1 MTGFT
6 PFKKFLMSIGC
17 AFLLILYVPVAC
29 LVGNDSSKDTGVA
42 LAETESFEEETTEE
56 IIEFNFSEAK

>member
-6 PFKKFLMSIGC
+6 PFKKFILSIGC
-17 AFLLILYVPVAC
+17 AFLLILYVPIAC
-29 LVGNDSSKDTGVA
+29 LVGNDTSGDTGVA
-42 LAETESFEEETTEE
+42 LAETESFAEETTEE

>member
-17 AFLLILYVPVAC
+17 AFLLILYVPLAC
-29 LVGNDSSKDTGVA
+29 LVGNETSGDADVA
-42 LAETESFEEETTEE
+42 LAETESFAEESTEE

>member
-17 AFLLILYVPVAC
+17 AFLLLLYVPVAC
-29 LVGNDSSKDTGVA
+29 LVGNDSSKDSGLA
-42 LAETESFEEETTEE
+42 LAETESFQEEATEE
-56 IIEFNFSEAK
+56 IIEIEIVVQE

>member
-6 PFKKFLMSIGC
+6 PFKKLMLSIGC
-17 AFLLILYVPVAC
+17 AFLLILYVPLAC
-29 LVGNDSSKDTGVA
+29 LVGNDSTGDSGVA

-56 IIEFNFSEAK
+56 IIEFDFSEAR

>member
-6 PFKKFLMSIGC
+6 PFKKFILSIGC
-17 AFLLILYVPVAC
+17 AFLLILYVPIAC
-29 LVGNDSSKDTGVA
+29 LVGNDSTKDAGIA
-42 LAETESFEEETTEE
+42 LAETESVEEESTEE

>member
-17 AFLLILYVPVAC
+17 AFLLILYVPLAC
-29 LVGNDSSKDTGVA
+29 LVGNDSSGDSGVA
-42 LAETESFEEETTEE
+42 LAETESFAEESTEE

>member
-6 PFKKFLMSIGC
+6 PFKKFILSIGC
-17 AFLLILYVPVAC
+17 AFLLILYVPLAC
-29 LVGNDSSKDTGVA
+29 LVGNNSSEDAGVA
-42 LAETESFEEETTEE
+42 LAETESFAEEATEE